1 MNREECRSEKGSKNV
16 EDYTKVASIG
26 KILNDMEFSADENKI
41 IQYVRLP
48 AASDTQIKIYCQYF
62 RIQKINNIRMFL
74 RLAEL
79 LGWLSKKLNCG
90 YSTTNE
96 YNDTCICIFCKQKS
110 NVCH

>member
-1 MNREECRSEKGSKNV
+1 VNREECKVRERGSKIV

-48 AASDTQIKIYCQYF
+48 AASLILIKVKIYCQYF

-74 RLAEL
+74 RLA
-79 LGWLSKKLNCG
+79 
-90 YSTTNE
+90 
-96 YNDTCICIFCKQKS
+96 
-110 NVCH
+110 